1 MISYY
6 LAKPGRTQEGPFSEE
21 ELKGLYHQRVL
32 PSGSYVWTEGWDQWR
47 LCEDAFEWFIS
58 SAKLPPL
65 PPQSDS
71 GGTASHSDTSS
82 VHTEKHE
89 KASSSDEMKASA
101 TKKYRTLSDWIQN
114 HEVLNQIHRWGLRAL
129 QVKGQTYGI
138 NHYTVCVI
146 GLMLVIVILSVGAKK
161 PAAPQYESNA
171 WIQSG
176 TGEVDNSAYQWQQMI
191 NAANS
196 SYQNNAMEICKKCG
210 GSGVVTPGSG
220 RSLWNRAESNQY
232 RMPCPQC
239 GGAGEVPRSR
249 NSGRFNDGTYQGSSW

>member
-6 LAKPGRTQEGPFSEE
+6 LARPNSTQEGPFSED
-21 ELKGLYHQRVL
+21 ELKGLYHQRLL
-32 PSGSYVWTEGWDQWR
+32 PPGSYVWTEGWDQWS
-47 LCEDAFEWFIS
+47 LCEDSFEWFIS
-58 SAKLPPL
+58 SVKLPPL
-65 PPQSDS
+65 PPHS
-71 GGTASHSDTSS
+71 GSEDTPSYSNTSS

-89 KASSSDEMKASA
+89 KASSSDEMKAST
-101 TKKYRTLSDWIQN
+101 TKEYRTLSDWMQN
-114 HEVLNQIHRWGLRAL
+114 HEILNKIHRWGLRVL
-129 QVKGQTYGI
+129 RVKGQTYGV

-146 GLMLVIVILSVGAKK
+146 GLMLVIVVLSFGTKK
-161 PAAPQYESNA
+161 PAAPRYEPNA

-249 NSGRFNDGTYQGSSW
+249 NSGRFNDGTYQGSGW